1 VLNENDEIKAQ
12 VASQAK
18 VVAQQGQVIESQKA
32 QLEAA
37 HRERD
42 QALAAVAKMQQYI
55 RGLLRDRFGRATER
69 LLGITPPNQEI
80 IAEVESFL
88 RAALAA
94 AAQAESDSNAP
105 VVPAAPATAPET
117 AISPA
122 SPPVI
127 AAKAPKRR
135 GTRQKPSVTYPA
147 LEVKESI
154 SDVPEQD
161 RIDSA
166 GQPMVKVGEEI
177 TEEVVLVAPEVF
189 IKRTVHPRYRSTQPV
204 DDGQSAERAGV
215 PVPER
220 IVDGGFLS
228 DGTVHALLIG
238 KCGDAT
244 PCNRTLEIMA
254 RAGCRLSSSVVD
266 QASNAGGD
274 LLIPMAQQIRQSL
287 RSAPVVGVDAS
298 HMRCRDA
305 KLHRKCRRT
314 LIYTVTDG
322 TEAWYHWAPDET
334 HAHGAE
340 VLAGFHHWT
349 IADAWPGWPD
359 ALAIGARLAGC
370 IAHARR
376 PFARIED
383 NDRDAATMVKLIAE
397 LYAIEDLAHSETMT
411 ECGDERSPNWEST
424 LFRHR
429 RRLRDHV
436 SRGIMERIRAFAL
449 VLDPRHPG
457 ATGHPCGSGSRY
469 ILNNWYELIK
479 FLDHPELRLDN
490 NLAEGDLRMVAL
502 IRKNSLFLGAESAG
516 PRMAASLSV
525 IRSCRL
531 ARVNPHDYLADVTPV
546 LIRHRRLMRA
556 KLPTPDLEN
565 LTPKAWA
572 RDRQKTMRRVG

>member
-1 VLNENDEIKAQ
+1 VQNENPDIKAQ
-12 VASQAK
+12 NASLTAT
-18 VVAQQGQVIESQKA
+18 VAQQGREIESVKA
-32 QLEAA
+32 
-37 HRERD
+37 ERD
-42 QALAAVAKMQQYI
+42 QALAAVAKMQQYV
-55 RGLLRDRFGRATER
+55 RRLLRDRFGRATER

-94 AAQAESDSNAP
+94 AAQAEADSKAP
-105 VVPAAPATAPET
+105 VVPEAPVTAPET
-117 AISPA
+117 TSAPA
-122 SPPVI
+122 SPPPM
-127 AAKAPKRR
+127 AAKVPKLR
-135 GTRQKPSVTYPA
+135 GTRQLPSVTYPA
-147 LEVKESI
+147 LVVEESI
-154 SDVPEQD
+154 ADVPEQD

-166 GQPMVKVGEEI
+166 GQPMVKVGEET
-177 TEEVVLVAPEVF
+177 TEEVVLVTPEVF
-189 IKRTVHPRYRSTQPV
+189 IKRTVYPRYRSTQPV
-204 DDGQSAERAGV
+204 VDDQPAERAGV

-220 IVDGGFLS
+220 IVNGGFLS

-266 QASNAGGD
+266 QASSAGGE
-274 LLIPMAQQIRQSL
+274 LLIPMAQQIRESL
-287 RSAPVVGVDAS
+287 RNAPVVGVDGAN
-298 HMRCRDA
+298 MRCRDV
-305 KLHRKCRRT
+305 KLHRQCKRT
-314 LIYTVTDG
+314 LMYTVTDG

-340 VLAGFHHWT
+340 VVAGFHHWT
-349 IADAWPGWPD
+349 IADAWPGWPE
-359 ALAIGARLAGC
+359 ALPIGARLAGC
-370 IAHARR
+370 LAHARR

-383 NDRDAATMVKLIAE
+383 HDRDAATMVKLFAE
-397 LYAIEDLAHSETMT
+397 VYEVEDLAHEEATT
-411 ECGDERSPNWEST
+411 ECGDEHSPAWKST
-424 LFRHR
+424 LHRHR

-449 VLDPRHPG
+449 VLDPRFPG

-516 PRMAASLSV
+516 PRLAASLSV
-525 IRSCRL
+525 VRSCRL
-531 ARVNPHDYLADVTPV
+531 ARINPHDYLADVTPV
-546 LIRHRRLMRA
+546 LICHRRLARA
-556 KLPTPDLEN
+556 KLPTPDLKN

-572 RDRQKTMRRVG
+572 RDRQKTIRRVG